1 MDLRQ
6 FLRILRTRWKF
17 VFVTLGIGALITAL
31 VIVLVPPTYGSTAT
45 LVISTPST
53 GIADS
58 YSASL
63 TTTQRADSYA
73 NLATSTDVLTRVAE
87 RLDNQVSAAD
97 LADQVQVTVVA
108 NTLLLRVDARAT
120 SPELAQQIATV
131 ESDEIIRLVKNLE
144 TPSDEDVPAPII
156 ARVAGK
162 ASLNATPIAPNV
174 PLNLAVG
181 LLLSLLVGISG
192 ALVRDV
198 LDTSVKSG
206 DDIEEITESSLLV
219 TLPYDPGVKRN
230 PLSIED
236 HGGPLGEAFRVLRTN
251 LQFSNLD
258 AKRETLVI
266 SSAVPEEGKTFVA
279 TNLSISMAKS
289 GRSVLL
295 VDADM
300 RNPNVADLLG
310 LENSV
315 GIISVLLGRATLEHA
330 VQEHVSG
337 VYFLGTGPQPPN
349 PAEVLDTQA
358 MRDLL
363 SRLRTDYDVVII
375 DAPPILPVADAAIL
389 ASEVDGVVLLA
400 RHGSTTRDQLQQAVS
415 RIVSVGGRLFGTIL
429 NRAPRSGLGGYG
441 YGYGY
446 GYGNG
451 YGYGYG
457 STPEPARSPRTENR
471 EPRASRSLS
480 GSGRRVKR

>member
-1 MDLRQ
+1 MDLSQ
-6 FLRILRTRWKF
+6 FLGVLRARWKF
-17 VFVTLGIGALITAL
+17 VVVTLGFGALITAL

-45 LVISTPST
+45 LLISAPST
-53 GIADS
+53 GVADT

-63 TTTQRADSYA
+63 TAAQRAESYA
-73 NLATSTDVLTRVAE
+73 NLAKSSDVLSRVAE
-87 RLDNQVSAAD
+87 RLGDEVSVAD
-97 LADQVQVTVVA
+97 LAEQVDTSVVET
-108 NTLLLRVDARAT
+108 TLLLRVDARAA
-120 SPELAQQIATV
+120 SPELAQQIATL

-144 TPSDEDVPAPII
+144 TPSDEDVPAPIV

-162 ASLNATPIAPNV
+162 ASVNTTPVTPNV

-181 LLLSLLVGISG
+181 LLLSLLIGIAG
-192 ALVRDV
+192 ALVRDK
-198 LDTSVKSG
+198 LDTSLKTG

-219 TLPYDPGVKRN
+219 TLPFDAAVKRN

-236 HGGPLGEAFRVLRTN
+236 HGGSLGEAFRVLRTN

-258 AKRETLVI
+258 AKRQMLVI
-266 SSAVPEEGKTFVA
+266 TSAVPEEGKTFVA
-279 TNLSISMAKS
+279 TNLAISMAKS

-300 RNPNVADLLG
+300 RSPNVAELLG

-315 GIISVLLGRATLEHA
+315 GLITVLLGRTTLEHA
-330 VQEHVSG
+330 IQEHVSG
-337 VYFLGTGPQPPN
+337 VRLLGTGPQPPN

-363 SRLRTDYDVVII
+363 GTVRADYDVVII

-389 ASEVDGVVLLA
+389 ATEVDGVLLLA
-400 RHGSTTRDQLQQAVS
+400 RYGSTSQDQLRQAVA
-415 RIVSVGGRLFGTIL
+415 RLDSVGGRLLGTIL
-429 NRAPRSGLGGYG
+429 NRAPLKALGGYG

-446 GYGNG
+446 GYG
-451 YGYGYG
+451 
-457 STPEPARSPRTENR
+457 TTAEQPQ
-471 EPRASRSLS
+471 RAKTRGHDRRQDRPLS
-480 GSGRRVKR
+480 GSGRRVRR

>member
-1 MDLRQ
+1 MDLSQ
-6 FLRILRTRWKF
+6 FLGVLRTRWKF
-17 VFVTLGIGALITAL
+17 VFVTLGLGALITAL
-31 VIVLVPPTYGSTAT
+31 VTVLVPPTYGSTAT
-45 LVISTPST
+45 LLISTPST
-53 GIADS
+53 GVVDT
-58 YSASL
+58 YTASL
-63 TTTQRADSYA
+63 TAVQRADSYA
-73 NLATSTDVLTRVAE
+73 NLAKNSEVLTRVAE
-87 RLDNQVSAAD
+87 RLNNEVSASQ
-97 LADQVQVTVVA
+97 LAGQVDVAVVED
-108 NTLLLRVDARAT
+108 TLLLRVDARAT
-120 SPELAQQIATV
+120 SPDLAQQIATV

-144 TPSDEDVPAPII
+144 TPSTEDVPAPII

-162 ASLNATPIAPNV
+162 ALLSTTPVAPNI
-174 PLNLAVG
+174 PLNLGVG
-181 LLLSLLVGISG
+181 LLLSLLIGIAG
-192 ALVRDV
+192 ALVRDK

-206 DDIEEITESSLLV
+206 DDIEEVTESSLLV

-230 PLSIED
+230 ALSIED
-236 HGGPLGEAFRVLRTN
+236 HGGAIGEAFRVLRTN

-258 AKRETLVI
+258 AKRQTFVI

-279 TNLSISMAKS
+279 TNLAISMAQG

-315 GIISVLLGRATLEHA
+315 GLITVLLGRSTLEQA
-330 VQEHVSG
+330 IQEHVSG
-337 VYFLGTGPQPPN
+337 VSFLGTGPRPPN

-363 SRLRTDYDVVII
+363 GKVRTEHDVVII

-389 ASEVDGVVLLA
+389 ATVVDGVLLLA
-400 RHGSTTRDQLQQAVS
+400 RYGSTSQDQLRQAVS
-415 RIVSVGGRLFGTIL
+415 RIDSVGGRLFGTIL
-429 NRAPRSGLGGYG
+429 NRAPRSGLGHYG

-446 GYGNG
+446 GYGT
-451 YGYGYG
+451 
-457 STPEPARSPRTENR
+457 SAEPPRTAKTKNHDR
-471 EPRASRSLS
+471 RDGRSMS

>member
-1 MDLRQ
+1 MDLSQ
-6 FLRILRTRWKF
+6 FLGVLRARWKF
-17 VFVTLGIGALITAL
+17 VFVTLGLGALITAL
-31 VIVLVPPTYGSTAT
+31 VTVMTPPTYGSTTT
-45 LVISTPST
+45 LLISTPST

-58 YSASL
+58 YAATLTAS
-63 TTTQRADSYA
+63 QRADSYA
-73 NLATSTDVLTRVAE
+73 NLAKSSEVLARVAE
-87 RLDNQVSAAD
+87 RLDNEVTADRLSKQVDA
-97 LADQVQVTVVA
+97 TVVE
-108 NTLLLRVDARAT
+108 NTLLLRVDARAET
-120 SPELAQQIATV
+120 PELAQQIATV

-144 TPSDEDVPAPII
+144 TPSAEDVPAPII

-162 ASLNATPIAPNV
+162 ASLRTTPVAPNV

-181 LLLSLLVGISG
+181 LLLSLLIGIAG
-192 ALVRDV
+192 ALVRDK
-198 LDTSVKSG
+198 LDTSVKTGSE
-206 DDIEEITESSLLV
+206 IEEITDNSLLV
-219 TLPYDPGVKRN
+219 TLPYDPAVKRD

-236 HGGPLGEAFRVLRTN
+236 QGGSLGEAFRVLRTN

-258 AKRETLVI
+258 AKRQMMVI

-279 TNLSISMAKS
+279 TNLAISMAKG

-315 GIISVLLGRATLEHA
+315 GLISVLLGRTTLEQA
-330 VQEHVSG
+330 IQEHVSG
-337 VYFLGTGPQPPN
+337 VSFLGTGFQPPN

-363 SRLRTDYDVVII
+363 GTVRMEYDIVII

-389 ASEVDGVVLLA
+389 ATEVDGVLLLA
-400 RHGSTTRDQLQQAVS
+400 RHGSTSREQLKQAVS
-415 RIVSVGGRLFGTIL
+415 RIDSVGGRLFGTIL
-429 NRAPRSGLGGYG
+429 NRAPRSTLGTYG

-446 GYGNG
+446 GYGTLADQPR
-451 YGYGYG
+451 
-457 STPEPARSPRTENR
+457 STKTEAPDR
-471 EPRASRSLS
+471 RADRSLN
-480 GSGRRVKR
+480 GSGRRVRR